1 MKLYNEN
8 PLKEEKLK
16 NLRWKILVV
25 AGVVIIAF
33 LFLIPSIQYYTLNP
47 QAIQKMPREKVNSLR
62 KRALHLGL
70 DLKGGMHL
78 LLEVQKDGLTPEKVK
93 DARDRVIEIVRNRID
108 QWGVFE
114 PSIQAIGDARILVQ
128 LPGVMDRERARELIG
143 KTAQLTFN
151 LVVEPENMQTVF
163 QNIERKLQENLADTT
178 FSPFLSLLRY
188 DRGDIVVKEDEVDSV
203 KKLLDKVKDIMP
215 SAYVFLWG
223 RSEQRGGVK
232 IRPLYLLKKKPEMT
246 GEYIVDARHTIY
258 QGQDPRY
265 QGQPIVEL
273 SFDKKGTIIFARVTE
288 QNVGKRLAI
297 VLDNLVQSA
306 PVINEKIPSGNAM
319 ISGMES
325 MDEAKELA
333 IVLRSGALPAPVNLV
348 EERSV
353 GPLLGSDSIKRG
365 IRSALLGMG
374 LVVVFMIVYYMV
386 AGTIA
391 DFALILNLLF
401 VLALLAAFRGT
412 LTLPG
417 IAGIILT
424 IGMAVDANVLI
435 FERIREEI
443 ASGKS
448 LKSAVDTGYSRA
460 LITILDANVTT
471 IIAALVLLWF
481 GTGPIRGFGLTLS
494 LGIACSF
501 FTAIFVTKIFFD
513 YMVGIKRVR
522 RLYI

>member
-1 MKLYNEN
+1 
-8 PLKEEKLK
+8 LK
-16 NLRWKILVV
+16 
-25 AGVVIIAF
+25 
-33 LFLIPSIQYYTLNP
+33 
-47 QAIQKMPREKVNSLR
+47 R
-62 KRALHLGL
+62 K
-70 DLKGGMHL
+70 
-78 LLEVQKDGLTPEKVK
+78 Q
-93 DARDRVIEIVRNRID
+93 
-108 QWGVFE
+108 
-114 PSIQAIGDARILVQ
+114 
-128 LPGVMDRERARELIG
+128 
-143 KTAQLTFN
+143 
-151 LVVEPENMQTVF
+151 
-163 QNIERKLQENLADTT
+163 
-178 FSPFLSLLRY
+178 
-188 DRGDIVVKEDEVDSV
+188 
-203 KKLLDKVKDIMP
+203 
-215 SAYVFLWG
+215 
-223 RSEQRGGVK
+223 
-232 IRPLYLLKKKPEMT
+232 EMT

-365 IRSALLGMG
+365 VRSALLGMG
-374 LVVVFMIVYYMV
+374 LVVVFMIIYYMV

-391 DFALILNLLF
+391 DFALVLNLLF

-417 IAGIILT
+417 IAGLILT

>member
-1 MKLYNEN
+1 M
-8 PLKEEKLK
+8 K
-16 NLRWKILVV
+16 NLRWKIIFVV
-25 AGVVIIAF
+25 GIVFIAI
-33 LFLIPSIQYYTLNP
+33 LFLIPSIQYYTMSP
-47 QAIQKMPREKVNSLR
+47 EKIEKMPKEKINNLR

-78 LLEVQKDGLTPEKVK
+78 LLEVERNGLTPEKVR

-114 PSIQAIGDARILVQ
+114 PSIQAIGDERILVQ

-143 KTAQLTFN
+143 KTAQLTFH
-151 LVVEPENMQTVF
+151 LVAEAEDIQAIFN
-163 QNIERKLQENLADTT
+163 NIEKKLEEIYGDTAV
-178 FSPFLSLLRY
+178 SPFLSLLRY
-188 DRGDIVVKEDEVDSV
+188 DRGDIVVREEDVDSV
-203 KKLLDKVKDIMP
+203 KKLLEKVEDIIPKGFML
-215 SAYVFLWG
+215 LWG
-223 RSEQRGGVK
+223 RSEERGGVK
-232 IRPLYLLKKKPEMT
+232 IRPLYLLKKTAELT
-246 GEYIVDARHTIY
+246 GEYISDARHTIY
-258 QGQDPRY
+258 QGGDPAL

-273 SFDKKGTIIFARVTE
+273 SFDKKGTIIFARITE

-306 PVINEKIPSGNAM
+306 PVIREKIPSGNAM

-333 IVLRSGALPAPVNLV
+333 IVLRSGALPAPVKVV

-365 IRSALLGMG
+365 IRSAILGLI
-374 LVVVFMIVYYMV
+374 LVVIFMVIYYMV

-391 DFALILNLLF
+391 DFALILNLLL

-443 ASGKS
+443 AAGKS
-448 LKSAVDTGYSRA
+448 LKSAIDTGYSRA
-460 LITILDANVTT
+460 LITILDSNVTT

-494 LGIACSF
+494 LGILCSF

-513 YMVGIKRVR
+513 YMVGVKRVKKF
-522 RLYI
+522 YI